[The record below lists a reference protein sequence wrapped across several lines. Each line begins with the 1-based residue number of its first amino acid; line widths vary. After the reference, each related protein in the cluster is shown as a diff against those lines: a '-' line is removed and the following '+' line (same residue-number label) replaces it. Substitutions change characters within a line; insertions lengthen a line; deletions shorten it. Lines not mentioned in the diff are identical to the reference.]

1 MNEPSTLGDNWKWR
15 LKREQ
20 VSDMTLYNMKEL
32 TRIYGR
38 LRKETPVKEKESKD
52 TEKEELISSAQNDKI
67 DR

>member
-15 LKREQ
+15 LKRDQ
-20 VSDMTLYNMKEL
+20 LSDMTLYHMKEL

-38 LRKETPVKEKESKD
+38 LRKETPVKEKESEA
-52 TEKEELISSAQNDKI
+52 TEKEELISSAKNDKI